1 LTPTRAVERL
11 VRAAVGLTDAQ
22 LGTPWAWHEYD
33 EEGLRFAL
41 LMAHQE
47 LRDLTRPSRTSAR
60 GRARR

>member
-1 LTPTRAVERL
+1 M
-11 VRAAVGLTDAQ
+11 RAAVGLTDAQ